1 MAKSA
6 ISKQKKKTHIHPHDH
21 EKEHLQGV
29 AMNASLLRLCLFN
42 EAHSNQRLVVDS
54 AHTHPLLAR
63 FPSLP
68 SKRKPIKT
76 RYGIN

>member
-29 AMNASLLRLCLFN
+29 AMNASLLRLFN

-76 RYGIN
+76 RYEIN